1 MESER
6 KKIIQYSL
14 DFEIDDIHTYS
25 GYKGDLIVKITAR
38 EKSAVAA
45 IRQYALSLGI
55 HEVVIKQNPNL
66 MAFEIYC
73 ITSDENV
80 YRLKPDVKNDNRD
93 HNDYVEDTWSKTAL
107 N

>member
-14 DFEIDDIHTYS
+14 DYEIDDIHTYS
-25 GYKGDLIVKITAR
+25 GYKGDLIVKITTR
-38 EKSAVAA
+38 EKNAAVA

-55 HEVVIKQNPNL
+55 HEVVVKQNPHL
-66 MAFEIYC
+66 MVFEIYC
-73 ITSDENV
+73 VTSDDNI
-80 YRLKPDVKNDNRD
+80 YRLKPDAKNDNRN
-93 HNDYVEDTWSKTAL
+93 HNEYVEDSWSKTVL